1 MKVSYGINVACKA
14 LNTIADGFL
23 FSVPDGPFRH
33 IRNSGYPLYD
43 CIQAQFFFIS
53 SSCSLTKLFSLIL
66 KKQINATVR
75 LPNNIYKMAA
85 RQRKPK
91 PAFKLAKTEQE
102 QGTEDLKKVKE
113 QALKD
118 LQESKEEEKEW
129 YDQELDK
136 NLKNQ

>member
-1 MKVSYGINVACKA
+1 MKRTLNGATAVKA
-14 LNTIADGFL
+14 GNRDLYFDCFKAQNPFYPIILQPYKTFFPNFEETIK
-23 FSVPDGPFRH
+23 RH
-33 IRNSGYPLYD
+33 
-43 CIQAQFFFIS
+43 S
-53 SSCSLTKLFSLIL
+53 SFT
-66 KKQINATVR
+66 KQIF
-75 LPNNIYKMAA
+75 LKMAA